1 MKDNNITFLDDDDDT
16 VRVRD
21 FFYKYSFRWKWFLIG
36 IVGMLLLSFLYL
48 RYTSRQY
55 QVFASILVND
65 KNTGETQS
73 ELSIFEDLG
82 LINDSKSSFDNELNT
97 LQSRSLLLQ
106 VIEELNLNVSFF
118 KKGLVGTNEIYKDE
132 FPFKINFLTEDA
144 ILRASKLE
152 FTITAVSETEFSLE
166 NAETG
171 QIQMFAY
178 GATVSYDSCELIVIP
193 LENNKEVSQER
204 FIVEVVPVD
213 EVVNQIKERV
223 KIAPT
228 DKKSSFINLSI
239 IYPLKKKGIDILTS
253 LIENY
258 NKNAIVDKS
267 TIAQKTNTFINE
279 RLRVISDDLLVLD
292 KDVEVFKSANKIT
305 DIKSDTEL
313 VLKSNANLGERIV
326 TAQTQIKLAE
336 FVSTYIAAKK
346 EEIIPINLGLSDVS
360 IGETIQI
367 YNGIL
372 LDRKRIS
379 KSSSAINPIIINL
392 DQKLENLRTSIDES
406 LVNLKSTLEI
416 SLQDLKTQEQ
426 FFESK
431 IKSVPKQEREFR
443 EMQRQQQII
452 EALYLYLLQKREENS
467 ITLAVTTPN
476 AKVIDS
482 AYGSNIPI
490 SPKPIKTYLFFLV
503 SGLLV
508 PFAFIYVFSLFD
520 NKVHNIADVER
531 VLKMPMLGSIM
542 NNKTKQKI
550 VVSNKDK
557 TALSESF
564 RIVRTNILF
573 MLSKLGKQSKV
584 IFVTSTISGEGKT
597 FVSANLATA
606 LALSNKKVLLIGGD
620 IRNPELINYFDMK
633 EKEGL
638 THFLVDATYKAEDL
652 IEPVVNFNFDILQ
665 SGFIAPNPSEL
676 FMNGR
681 FDELL
686 TFGKEHYDFVI
697 VDTAPVGLVTDTL
710 LLSQDKEDLFVY
722 VIRADY
728 LDKRMLKIPQ
738 RLKKTNQIE
747 NLAIL
752 LNNTKPEN
760 IPGYGYV
767 YGYGQNVSK
776 PSWKDKIFRR

>member
-1 MKDNNITFLDDDDDT
+1 MKDNNITFLDEDDDT
-16 VRVRD
+16 INVRE
-21 FFYKYSFRWKWFLIG
+21 FFEKYLFHWKWFLIG
-36 IVGMLLLSFLYL
+36 IAGMLLLSFLYL

-73 ELSIFEDLG
+73 ELSIFKDLG

-97 LQSRSLLLQ
+97 LKSRSLLLQ
-106 VIEELNLNVSFF
+106 VIEELKLNVSFF

-144 ILRASKLE
+144 ILRTSRLS

-166 NAETG
+166 NTETG
-171 QIQMFAY
+171 HVEVFGY
-178 GATVSYDSCELIVIP
+178 GATISYDSFEFIVIP
-193 LENNKEVSQER
+193 LETIKEVSQER
-204 FIVEVVPVD
+204 FIVEVIPVD

-223 KIAPT
+223 TIVPA

-279 RLRVISDDLLVLD
+279 RLRVISEDLLVLD

-305 DIKSDTEL
+305 DIQSDTEV

-326 TAQTQIKLAE
+326 TAQTQIKLTE
-336 FVSTYIAAKK
+336 FVSTYVATKK
-346 EEIIPINLGLSDVS
+346 EEIIPVNLGLSDAS
-360 IGETIQI
+360 ISETIQI

-431 IKSVPKQEREFR
+431 IMSVPKQEREYR

-482 AYGSNIPI
+482 AYGSNTPI
-490 SPKPIKTYLFFLV
+490 SPKPIKTYLLSLV
-503 SGLLV
+503 AGLLL
-508 PFAFIYVFSLFD
+508 PFAFIYILSLFD
-520 NKVHNIADVER
+520 NKINNIADVEK
-531 VLKMPMLGSIM
+531 VLKVPMLGNIM

-550 VVSNKDK
+550 VVSNKDR

-584 IFVTSTISGEGKT
+584 IFITSTISGEGKT
-597 FVSANLATA
+597 FIAANLAA
-606 LALSNKKVLLIGGD
+606 VLALSNKKVLLIGGD
-620 IRNPELINYFDMK
+620 IRNPDLINYFEMK
-633 EKEGL
+633 EKKGL
-638 THFLVDATYKAEDL
+638 THFLADATYKAEDL

-686 TFGKEHYDFVI
+686 MYGKEHYDFVI

-710 LLSQDKEDLFVY
+710 LLSQDKADLFVY

-738 RLKKTNQIE
+738 RLKKTKQIE

-760 IPGYGYV
+760 IPGYGYG